1 VLLAGLLVASLSPFA
16 ARSSRAAGHTIAV
29 TGLLQDAVDAALP
42 GDVLVL
48 QSRAYTERVLIN
60 TTGTADAPIMIA
72 GAGIGRSILQGT
84 LLLRENARFWRIQDL
99 DVDAGG
105 SSKDAVR
112 LETGSHDV
120 RLQRMHIYNG
130 KGYGVRI
137 SNDVWNV
144 LVEDSEIDHFDAG
157 TADAHGVG
165 IMTASAVT
173 IRRCDIHHNSG
184 DSIQSNTPDYPGY
197 NRFASAILIEQ
208 NKLHE
213 NRENA
218 LDIKST
224 HGLIARNNQMW
235 GFAAVSSSDGMA
247 IQVQYDAQDIL
258 IENNQVWDA
267 AEGIEV
273 TRGKK
278 SGTYY
283 PAAPQ
288 RVTIAGNL
296 FHNIGT
302 SSGSGAR
309 AGPFV
314 VYLPMMQTPFD
325 DSSDSG
331 SASGII
337 IRASTNVKIYNNTV
351 SRAGRLGLYLG
362 SPGNGE
368 YPSAIDVRNNVLD
381 GLIGD
386 LDYAFDPH
394 NIPQLV
400 VDYNH
405 YVNGRVGSGDLAA
418 WLAQGYEHHPTSGD
432 PRLDAGLLPLLVSP
446 LRDSGVYVGR
456 PFSGSAPD
464 RGWGEP

>member
-1 VLLAGLLVASLSPFA
+1 MLLAGLLVAALSPFT
-16 ARSSRAAGHTIAV
+16 ARSSQAAGRTIVV
-29 TGLLQDAVDAALP
+29 TGSLQDAVDAALP

-48 QSRAYTERVLIN
+48 QGRDYNERVLIN
-60 TTGTADAPIMIA
+60 TAGTADAPIMIA
-72 GAGIGRSILQGT
+72 GAGIGQSIVHGMLV
-84 LLLRENARFWRIQDL
+84 RENARFWRIQDL
-99 DVDAGG
+99 DLDADGG
-105 SSKDAVR
+105 SKDAIR

-130 KGYGVRI
+130 RGYGVRI

-157 TADAHGVG
+157 SEDAHGIG
-165 IMTASAVT
+165 IMTASGVT

-197 NRFASAILIEQ
+197 NRFASGILIEQ

-235 GFAAVSSSDGMA
+235 GFAAVSTSDGMA

-302 SSGSGAR
+302 SSGSSAR

-314 VYLPMMQTPFD
+314 VYLPLMQAPSG
-325 DSSDSG
+325 SSSIDSG
-331 SASGII
+331 NASGII
-337 IRASTNVKIYNNTV
+337 IRASTNVKVYNNTV
-351 SRAGRLGLYLG
+351 SRAGRIGLYLG
-362 SPGNGE
+362 SPGTGE

-381 GLIGD
+381 GLVSD

-405 YVNGRVGSGDLAA
+405 YVNGRVGSGDLGS
-418 WLAQGYEHHPTSGD
+418 WLAQGYEHHATSGD
-432 PRLDAGLLPLLVSP
+432 PRLDAGLLPLLTSP
-446 LRDSGVYVGR
+446 LHDSGVYVGR
-456 PFSGSAPD
+456 PFIGNAPD